1 MVIDFYTWELS
12 TYYKRDLENNVP
24 PFLYYVVQ
32 LMVVQTIKWIAFSPP
47 EIGKYKLAHPLSG
60 LVNWGGLTRFQP
72 ASVWVS
78 LVQPVTVPYWGGLG
92 QVGRGG
98 F

>member
-32 LMVVQTIKWIAFSPP
+32 LMVVQKTNRLLFSPSP
-47 EIGKYKLAHPLSG
+47 EIGKYKLFDPQGTSYLS
-60 LVNWGGLTRFQP
+60 W
-72 ASVWVS
+72 
-78 LVQPVTVPYWGGLG
+78 
-92 QVGRGG
+92 
-98 F
+98 